1 MTGTVRPSGRST
13 NIESASSA
21 AEESMTGRNVITA
34 VQWARS
40 RAHFRTSQVH
50 RGVWQLHASTSL
62 PPGQKWPG
70 RHRSLSEPLGRRFCP
85 YVRSLEPRARPDRSK
100 WLHGSP
106 AESVMLSS
114 CSLLQLSPQGGA
126 EMDNP
131 CPFLGCPLKSHT
143 GGPGEPSGATRGP
156 RGRPWRASEC
166 PDVVD
171 GSDVGVP
178 AGERG

>member
-1 MTGTVRPSGRST
+1 MTR
-13 NIESASSA
+13 
-21 AEESMTGRNVITA
+21 RNVITA

-50 RGVWQLHASTSL
+50 RGVWQLHASTS
-62 PPGQKWPG
+62 PPCQKWPE
-70 RHRSLSEPLGRRFCP
+70 RHRSLSEPLGRRFRP

-126 EMDNP
+126 VKGVP
-131 CPFLGCPLKSHT
+131 CPFLGGPLKFTHRRYRGAIGRYQGT
-143 GGPGEPSGATRGP
+143 SGAATASPGVPRR
-156 RGRPWRASEC
+156 RGRLRRRP
-166 PDVVD
+166 P
-171 GSDVGVP
+171 G
-178 AGERG
+178 